1 MMTET
6 ILLYSFLFLL
16 IHYLI
21 FLSIIY
27 RGLSNLKTVDNI
39 SQSTNEFI
47 SVIIPFR
54 NESGKILRS
63 LNSIQSQ
70 NYSSDKFEVIYV
82 NDFST
87 DDSHEKIS
95 GAISSDNVRV
105 ISVPEDYSRQAH
117 KKRAVRFGI
126 ENSKGKIIV
135 TTDADCVHN
144 PEWLS
149 TLLSY
154 FDKNSG
160 FVSGPV
166 SFISDGSFFS
176 KFQALE
182 FAGLV
187 ITGAGLIGAGKP
199 TICNAANI
207 AYRKEA
213 FDKVNGFKDQMNLSS
228 GDDELLMQK
237 ISKETVFKVKF
248 CPDKNAVVK
257 TEGNESIGQLYQQRK
272 RWASKGL
279 FYADKFLIVKLI
291 LIYLFY
297 LSLPVQ
303 LILGLTVEN
312 IFLFSLSLSLL
323 LKIAFEFSVLRKGIK
338 IFLNNGLLKPFL
350 IAEILHIPYIIIA
363 GLSGLF
369 GNYIWKDRVVKR

>member
-6 ILLYSFLFLL
+6 IILFLFLFLL

-21 FLSIIY
+21 FLSIIN
-27 RGLSNLKTVDNI
+27 RGLNNLKSVDNI
-39 SQSTNEFI
+39 LPPSNEFI

-54 NESGKILRS
+54 NESDKILRS
-63 LNSIQSQ
+63 LASIQSQ
-70 NYSSDKFEVIYV
+70 NYPSDKFEVIYV

-87 DDSHEKIS
+87 DDSHKKIS
-95 GAISSDNVRV
+95 GAIRSVNIRV

-117 KKRAVRFGI
+117 KKRAVRYGI

-135 TTDADCVHN
+135 TTDADCIHK

-154 FDKNSG
+154 FGKDTG

-166 SFISDGSFFS
+166 RFISDGSVFGNI
-176 KFQALE
+176 QALE

-213 FDKVNGFKDQMNLSS
+213 FEKVNGFNDQMNLSS

-237 ISKETVFKVKF
+237 ISKVTDHKVKF
-248 CPDKNAVVK
+248 CPDINAVVE
-257 TEGNESIGQLYQQRK
+257 TEGNKSIGQFYQQRK

-297 LSLPVQ
+297 LSLPAQ
-303 LILGLTVEN
+303 LILGLTAEN
-312 IFLFSLSLSLL
+312 IFIFSFLLTLL
-323 LKIAFEFSVLRKGIK
+323 LKITFEFSVLRKGIK
-338 IFLNNGLLKPFL
+338 IFLNKELLKSFL
-350 IAEILHIPYIIIA
+350 TAELLHIPYIIIA
-363 GLSGLF
+363 GVSGLF
-369 GNYIWKDRVVKR
+369 GNYIWKDRVIKR